1 MIHSFKNDG
10 PIFIVGAPRSGTTL
24 LQYMLRSHPRISL
37 PTGESHFMVPIY
49 QNRLQYGDLK
59 QPQNI
64 ESVLKD
70 MYRKSR
76 EFLETDLHGIR
87 FEIESMTKLICQKG
101 CLTIPDVF
109 STIYEENARGEGKV
123 RWGEKTPWYL
133 LHMPLILEM
142 FSNVQFVHI
151 IRDGRDV
158 ALSLFNRRHDFGV
171 YNIFNAAEYWTGY
184 LERGQ
189 KLGAQLKST
198 AYHEVRYEDLLEKP
212 HETVRRICDFLG
224 EKYSE
229 RVVDY
234 KTSTVAGKT
243 PLLLK
248 PIQKS
253 NAYKWKKQL
262 RRRQI
267 ETFESVAGTILARN
281 GYELATSGQPISLLE
296 KALYRGHNAFCN
308 LIYRKKWTGMR

>member
-1 MIHSFKNDG
+1 MNNNPF
-10 PIFIVGAPRSGTTL
+10 FIVGCPRSGTTL

-37 PTGESHFMVPIY
+37 PTGESHFFMALY
-49 QNRLQYGDLK
+49 RNRNQYGDLRK
-59 QPQNI
+59 PENI
-64 ESVLKD
+64 RRVLED
-70 MYRKSR
+70 MHTRNR
-76 EFLETDLHGIR
+76 EFLETDFHGIR
-87 FEIESMTKLICQKG
+87 FEVEPMTKLIHQKSSS
-101 CLTIPDVF
+101 TIPEIL
-109 STIYEENARGEGKV
+109 STIYQENARGEGKE
-123 RWGEKTPWYL
+123 RWGDKTPWYL

-142 FSNVQFVHI
+142 FPNAQFVHI

-158 ALSLFNRRHDFGV
+158 ALSLFNRRHDLGV

-189 KLGAQLKST
+189 KLGAQLKLT
-198 AYHEVRYEDLLEKP
+198 AYHEVRYEDLLENP
-212 HETVRRICDFLG
+212 HETVSRICDFLG
-224 EKYSE
+224 EEYSE

-248 PIQKS
+248 PIQKN